1 MYDKFTRNCPKCSKL
16 LIYSSRRNFMRA
28 LKNNG
33 NCFDCNLRG
42 HKFNVGR
49 VVSDITKE
57 KMSISKIGKLRDE
70 ETKLK
75 ISNSKKDKPISHII
89 SEKTR
94 EKMRINR
101 LNQIKSL
108 GNTKRMYNPK
118 ACEFIDKLN
127 KERGWNLQHALNGG
141 EVMISG
147 YSVDGYDKDR
157 NIIFEYDEPNHHY
170 HSYKQKDLVRQQ
182 RLIDKIKPLIFL
194 RYDEKLHNLYEVI
207 L

>member
-1 MYDKFTRNCPKCSKL
+1 
-16 LIYSSRRNFMRA
+16 MRA